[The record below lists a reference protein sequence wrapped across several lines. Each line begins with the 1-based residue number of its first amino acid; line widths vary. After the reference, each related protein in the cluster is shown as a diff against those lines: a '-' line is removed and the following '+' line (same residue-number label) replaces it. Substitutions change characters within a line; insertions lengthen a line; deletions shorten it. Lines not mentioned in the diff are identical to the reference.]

1 MVSISSLE
9 KWNGHPFK
17 GFMLKND
24 IIITISGGKKIILV
38 EFWKMDL
45 IGARVA
51 LEKTNL
57 EIIFFLKR
65 YICVKINRDW

>member
-24 IIITISGGKKIILV
+24 IIITISGGKNHSSWILEDGFDWSQSGSWENQLRDNIFSQKIY
-38 EFWKMDL
+38 M
-45 IGARVA
+45 
-51 LEKTNL
+51 
-57 EIIFFLKR
+57 
-65 YICVKINRDW
+65 C